1 MSIKNAFIIVG
12 TNDMIWNMHDIID
25 YLVKNQNKHI
35 SLKINPEAICL
46 NTINLYKLL
55 DSFKFSQV
63 DIYTENQLEAH
74 EKYNI
79 IISHQNKWLQAKW
92 TIESTYQQWNK
103 NKIFLAFYRRPT
115 ANRLG
120 IASHLYHNH
129 NEKSLI
135 HFSCGTGN
143 EKVDHYEL
151 DKLLTYN
158 VESVEKASR
167 LIPHLPIWY
176 NNKVEDLTN
185 IENSV
190 INEHVDTIHKTI
202 YQDILIDIVAET
214 HVLGNT
220 FFPTEKTVRPMWLKK
235 PFIIFGS
242 KNYLDYLHQMGFRTF
257 NDFWSEEYDGF
268 KGRDRF
274 NKILK
279 LIDSIALKST
289 DELEKI
295 YWDMQYTLDYNY
307 NLLLT
312 QTYKK
317 EITYIP

>member
-1 MSIKNAFIIVG
+1 MSIKNAFIISG

-92 TIESTYQQWNK
+92 TVEPTYQQWNK

-143 EKVDHYEL
+143 EKIDHYEL

-214 HVLGNT
+214 HVSGNT

-235 PFIIFGS
+235 PFIILGS
-242 KNYLDYLHQMGFRTF
+242 RDYLDYLHQMGFKTF
-257 NDFWSEEYDGF
+257 CNFWSEEYDGSD
-268 KGRDRF
+268 GRERYIR
-274 NKILK
+274 ILA
-279 LIDSIALKST
+279 LIDKLAKKSKE
-289 DELEKI
+289 ELQQL
-295 YWDMQYTLDYNY
+295 YQAMQPILDHNY
-307 NLLLT
+307 NLLQT
-312 QTYKK
+312 QSYNTT
-317 EITYIP
+317 ITKII